1 MSHIKKLLK
10 ANNPG
15 DSPLLVMAIEGGWF
29 GHDKHQC
36 IYAAVRLLPSI
47 VESLKAISHLSHD
60 IGGTELLLGHWPV
73 LWDQGQ
79 ELGID
84 KTVWRVNGN
93 RHYAEAFDAT
103 GQLFGRT
110 VNLDVRELPLMDDG
124 VIWHETEDSE
134 MALEDMLQRPF
145 IDFATERLT
154 ATGLMAVGVAP
165 PESRAVIRS
174 LLLELED

>member
-1 MSHIKKLLK
+1 
-10 ANNPG
+10 
-15 DSPLLVMAIEGGWF
+15 MAV
-29 GHDKHQC
+29 
-36 IYAAVRLLPSI
+36 AP
-47 VESLKAISHLSHD
+47 
-60 IGGTELLLGHWPV
+60 
-73 LWDQGQ
+73 
-79 ELGID
+79 
-84 KTVWRVNGN
+84 
-93 RHYAEAFDAT
+93 HYAEAFGTT

-174 LLLELED
+174 LLRELED